1 VKLQEFRPAMI
12 LAFALLLS
20 ACAMFHPKTGRDAL
34 VGTWTN
40 ALGTVW
46 TLKSDGKFDVDL
58 NHNGQRDAWGKYTV
72 SGDTVTLLR
81 TGGIKPKRCDG
92 KGVYRFIRTN
102 NALQF
107 TLVSDDCKLRQK
119 NVLLPWTLK

>member
-1 VKLQEFRPAMI
+1 MI
-12 LAFALLLS
+12 LAFALLVS

-46 TLKSDGKFDVDL
+46 TLKSDGTFDVDL

-92 KGVYRFIRTN
+92 EGVYRFIRTN